1 MQHQPTSCALS
12 FSGGKDSMLALDRA
26 IRRGWPVKYL
36 LNMYDAASERVR
48 FHGVH
53 TALIQAQADALGI
66 PLLSKPTL
74 PDTFEQVFLQAL
86 DDLRGRG
93 VDAIIFG
100 NIHLAD
106 VRAWYEAHTTGH
118 SLLHLEPLWGEPVE
132 ALAQEV
138 IQRGYHAV
146 LTSVELARAKES
158 WLGQPLSETLI
169 AEFSAAGIDICGERG
184 EYHTFVSNGP
194 LFRSPVHIRPG
205 ERVSVPGYALIDILL
220 EQPVPQ
226 PAPQASAEPSAERYR

>member
-26 IRRGWPVKYL
+26 IRRGWPVTYL
-36 LNMYDAASERVR
+36 LNLYDEASERVR

-53 TALIQAQADALGI
+53 KTLIHAQANALGI
-66 PLLSKPTL
+66 SLLSKPTR

-86 DDLRGRG
+86 DDLRQRG

-106 VRAWYEAHTTGH
+106 VRAWYEERTTSH

-132 ALAQEV
+132 ALAREV

-146 LTSVELARAKES
+146 LTSVELARAKEA
-158 WLGQPLSETLI
+158 WLGQPLSEPLL
-169 AEFSAAGIDICGERG
+169 AAFAAAGIDLCGERG

-194 LFRSPVHIRPG
+194 LFRLPVPIRLG
-205 ERVSVPGYALIDILL
+205 ERVSMPGYALIDLLL
-220 EQPVPQ
+220 EQPLP
-226 PAPQASAEPSAERYR
+226 PAAPPTQIGSSS

>member
-1 MQHQPTSCALS
+1 MQRHPTSCALS

-26 IRRGWPVKYL
+26 IRRGWPVTYL
-36 LNMYDAASERVR
+36 LNLYDEASERVR

-53 TALIQAQADALGI
+53 TTLIQAQADALGM
-66 PLLSKPTL
+66 PLLSKPTR

-86 DDLRGRG
+86 DDLSRRG

-106 VRAWYEAHTTGH
+106 VRAWYEERTTGH
-118 SLLHLEPLWGEPVE
+118 DLLHLEPLWGEPVE
-132 ALAQEV
+132 TLAREV

-158 WLGQPLSETLI
+158 WLGQPLSEPLL
-169 AEFSAAGIDICGERG
+169 AEFAAAGIDICGERG

-194 LFRSPVHIRPG
+194 LFCSPVPIRLG
-205 ERVSVPGYALIDILL
+205 EQVSMPGYALIDLL
-220 EQPVPQ
+220 LDQSLPSPVP
-226 PAPQASAEPSAERYR
+226 PAQAGHSS

>member
-1 MQHQPTSCALS
+1 MQRQPTSCALS

-106 VRAWYEAHTTGH
+106 VRAWYEERVRAAGLAHI
-118 SLLHLEPLWGEPVE
+118 EPLWGEEPS
-132 ALAQEV
+132 ALVRETLA
-138 IQRGYHAV
+138 RGYRSL
-146 LTSVELARAKES
+146 LTCVDTTRADPA
-158 WLGQPLSETLI
+158 WLGETLSEELV
-169 AEFSAAGIDICGERG
+169 AAFERAGIDACGERG
-184 EYHTFVSNGP
+184 EYHTLVTDGP
-194 LFRSPVHIRPG
+194 LFQRPLAIQTGAVHVEGSFHQLDVR
-205 ERVSVPGYALIDILL
+205 EAT
-220 EQPVPQ
+220 
-226 PAPQASAEPSAERYR
+226 A